1 MIARLSRRRWLAA
14 VGIILFICLGAGCQH
29 DPWAAGFLTHQPQE
43 RDLVDRYRV
52 DSQTLARD
60 ISIST
65 GKVFIDRN
73 SEIVLSGDHQAQ
85 FLRIPEISPTAA
97 LSCLVDGSGSWAL
110 GRNDPYF
117 VVDVHIQRNGVRG
130 SADCREQ
137 MYYKQL
143 MIYGKNAPYKLHLT
157 ILDPDSGDA
166 LQFEKTN

>member
-1 MIARLSRRRWLAA
+1 L
-14 VGIILFICLGAGCQH
+14 VG
-29 DPWAAGFLTHQPQE
+29 
-43 RDLVDRYRV
+43 RYRV

-60 ISIST
+60 ISIPT

-85 FLRIPEISPTAA
+85 FLRIAEISPTAA
-97 LSCLVDGSGSWAL
+97 LSCFVDGSGSWAL

-117 VVDVHIQRNGVRG
+117 VVDVQIQRDGVRG
-130 SADCREQ
+130 PADCRQ
-137 MYYKQL
+137 RIYYEQL
-143 MIYGKNAPYKLHLT
+143 MIYGKKAPYKLHLT